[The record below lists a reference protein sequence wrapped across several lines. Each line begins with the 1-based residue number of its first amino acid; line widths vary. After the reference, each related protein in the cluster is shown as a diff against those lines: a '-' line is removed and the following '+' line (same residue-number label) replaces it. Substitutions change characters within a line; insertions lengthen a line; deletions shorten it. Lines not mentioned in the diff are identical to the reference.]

1 MSEQGIHYRTGGK
14 LTHAGCEM
22 LPSGKDIEYIVIER
36 IEYKDQENIG
46 GRTEQGVWVAH
57 FAKNKYT
64 NLPMVLNSTNRK
76 RIAKLFPEVEG
87 CINLLKNVAVRLTK
101 EKTRDPQD
109 IGSDT
114 WGLRISRMPAKKPA
128 APKKEKIEVGSD
140 KWEKC
145 IEWIMSGKDVESL
158 RKWYDITKEVE
169 DALLKDASARA
180 EATVQVETDKTV
192 QVETDKTSQPET
204 AKTE

>member
-1 MSEQGIHYRTGGK
+1 MAEQGIHYRTGGK

-22 LPSGKDIEYIVIER
+22 LPSGEDIEYILIER

-57 FAKNKYT
+57 FAKNQYT

-87 CINLLKNVAVRLTK
+87 CINLLKNIAVRLTR
-101 EKTRDPQD
+101 EKTRDVQD
-109 IGSDT
+109 GGET
-114 WGLRISRMPAKKPA
+114 WGLRISRVPAKKPVS
-128 APKKEKIEVGSD
+128 PKKVRIEVGSD

-158 RKWYDITKEVE
+158 HKWYDITKEVE
-169 DALLKDASARA
+169 DALLKDASARGEKA
-180 EATVQVETDKTV
+180 VETA
-192 QVETDKTSQPET
+192 QIETAPTAQSST

>member
-1 MSEQGIHYRTGGK
+1 MAEQGIHYRTGGK

-57 FAKNKYT
+57 FAKNQYT

-76 RIAKLFPEVEG
+76 RIAKLFPEVDG
-87 CINLLKNVAVRLTK
+87 YINKLKNVAVRLTR

-109 IGSDT
+109 IGGET

-128 APKKEKIEVGSD
+128 APKKEKIEVSSD
-140 KWEKC
+140 KWDKC
-145 IEWIMSGKDVESL
+145 VEWIMSGKDVESL

-180 EATVQVETDKTV
+180 EATAQVETTMP
-192 QVETDKTSQPET
+192 SQSET

>member
-1 MSEQGIHYRTGGK
+1 MAEQGIHYRTGGK

-57 FAKNKYT
+57 FAKNQYT

-87 CINLLKNVAVRLTK
+87 CINLLKNVAVRLTR
-101 EKTRDPQD
+101 EKTRDVQD
-109 IGSDT
+109 GGET

-128 APKKEKIEVGSD
+128 TPKKEKIEVGSD

-169 DALLKDASARA
+169 DELLKDASARA
-180 EATVQVETDKTV
+180 DATAQT
-192 QVETDKTSQPET
+192 ET
-204 AKTE
+204 AKTSQSATAKTE

>member
-1 MSEQGIHYRTGGK
+1 MAEQGTHYRTGGK

-36 IEYKDQENIG
+36 IEYKDRENIG
-46 GRTEQGVWVAH
+46 GRTEEGVWVAH
-57 FAKNKYT
+57 FAKNEYT

-76 RIAKLFPEVEG
+76 RIAKLFPEVNG
-87 CINLLKNVAVRLTK
+87 YIDTLKNIPVRLTR
-101 EKTRDPQD
+101 EKTRDVQD
-109 IGSDT
+109 GGET

-169 DALLKDASARA
+169 DALLKDASVRGEEATMPSQA
-180 EATVQVETDKTV
+180 EAA
-192 QVETDKTSQPET
+192 KTSQPET

>member
-1 MSEQGIHYRTGGK
+1 MAEQGIHYRTGGK

-22 LPSGKDIEYIVIER
+22 LPNGNDIEYIVIES
-36 IEYKDQENIG
+36 IEFKDSENIG

-57 FAKNKYT
+57 FAINQYT

-87 CINLLKNVAVRLTK
+87 CINLLKNVAVRLTR
-101 EKTRDPQD
+101 EKTRDVQD
-109 IGSDT
+109 GGET
-114 WGLRISRMPAKKPA
+114 WGLRISRKPAKKPQ
-128 APKKEKIEVGSD
+128 APKKEKIVIGSD

-169 DALLKDASARA
+169 DALLKDASARV
-180 EATVQVETDKTV
+180 EAADE
-192 QVETDKTSQPET
+192 TSQIET

>member
-1 MSEQGIHYRTGGK
+1 MAEQGIHYRTGGK

-22 LPSGKDIEYIVIER
+22 LSSGKDIEYIVIER

-57 FAKNKYT
+57 FAKNQYT

-76 RIAKLFPEVEG
+76 RIAKLFPEVKG
-87 CINLLKNVAVRLTK
+87 CINLLKNVAVRLTQ

-109 IGSDT
+109 IGGET
-114 WGLRISRMPAKKPA
+114 WGLRISRIPAKKPA

-169 DALLKDASARA
+169 DALLKDASARG
-180 EATVQVETDKTV
+180 EETVEP
-192 QVETDKTSQPET
+192 SQNGT
-204 AKTE
+204 TKTE

>member
-1 MSEQGIHYRTGGK
+1 
-14 LTHAGCEM
+14 M

-36 IEYKDQENIG
+36 IEFKESENIG

-57 FAKNKYT
+57 FAKNQYT

-76 RIAKLFPEVEG
+76 RIAKLFPEVDG
-87 CINLLKNVAVRLTK
+87 YINKLKNVAVRLTR

-109 IGSDT
+109 IGGET

-128 APKKEKIEVGSD
+128 APKKEKIEVGSE

-169 DALLKDASARA
+169 DALLKDASSRA
-180 EATVQVETDKTV
+180 GATAQAETAKI
-192 QVETDKTSQPET
+192 SQPET